1 MNKEQYLKDLME
13 AKSGS
18 IRAFSIDIGIPYST
32 IRSILTRGVMNST
45 VDNIFKICE
54 GLGINPE
61 ELAKINDNL
70 VNDIHKTVVQLSESR
85 QQEVYKFANDQLN
98 KQNKSKVTEFPK
110 RTKEET
116 EEDYNDPT
124 MVIAA
129 HMDDDFTEE
138 EMEEV
143 LRFIEFAKSKRKK

>member
-18 IRAFSIDIGIPYST
+18 VRAFSIDIGIPYST

-45 VDNIFKICE
+45 VDNVIKICK
-54 GLGINPE
+54 GLGIKPE
-61 ELAKINDNL
+61 ELAEMSDSVL
-70 VNDIHKTVVQLSESR
+70 NDIHKTVIQLSESR
-85 QQEVYKFANDQLN
+85 QQNVYQYAKQQLTE
-98 KQNKSKVTEFPK
+98 QNKSKVIELPSDTE
-110 RTKEET
+110 
-116 EEDYNDPT
+116 DDGCNDPT